1 MGAEAGDLLVF
12 IADTAHDVV
21 YDVLGRIRLH
31 IGRREKLIDAS
42 RWDFFWVVDF
52 PLFVKDEN
60 GRPTPSHHPFTS
72 PHPEDLQYLESDPL
86 KVRSLA
92 YDMILNGNE
101 IGGGSVRIHDPNVQ
115 SRIFKAIGID
125 DEEAKDR
132 FGFLLEAFKYG
143 APPHG
148 GIAFGFDRVAMLL
161 TNTDNIRDVIAF
173 PKTQRATSLMDASP
187 SHVKEEQL
195 RELHIK
201 LR

>member
-1 MGAEAGDLLVF
+1 
-12 IADTAHDVV
+12 
-21 YDVLGRIRLH
+21 
-31 IGRREKLIDAS
+31 
-42 RWDFFWVVDF
+42 VVDF

-72 PHPEDLQYLESDPL
+72 PHPEDLKHLESDPL

-101 IGGGSVRIHDPNVQ
+101 IGGGSVRIHDPSVQ

-148 GIAFGFDRVAMLL
+148 GIAFGFDRIAMLL

-173 PKTQRATSLMDASP
+173 PKTQRATSLMDGSP